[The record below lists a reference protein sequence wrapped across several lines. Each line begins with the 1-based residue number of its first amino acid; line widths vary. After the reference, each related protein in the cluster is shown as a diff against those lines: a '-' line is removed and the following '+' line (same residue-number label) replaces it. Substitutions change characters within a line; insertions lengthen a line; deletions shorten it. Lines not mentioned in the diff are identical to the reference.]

1 MQNVHPVPWLQ
12 DSCCSIVLYY
22 TFRTGVPHD
31 QLRLLF
37 QLLYLQL
44 GVKEYLMHPTARS
57 LWLVQSMS
65 TTTTSTWT
73 VGDSRQN
80 PMTDL
85 PVFKVILVKLLLVLR
100 SIIPMISAEG

>member
-1 MQNVHPVPWLQ
+1 
-12 DSCCSIVLYY
+12 
-22 TFRTGVPHD
+22 
-31 QLRLLF
+31 
-37 QLLYLQL
+37 
-44 GVKEYLMHPTARS
+44 
-57 LWLVQSMS
+57 MS

-85 PVFKVILVKLLLVLR
+85 PVFKVMLVKLLLVLR